1 MAVAGSGAA
10 GRYPHRHQLSGHP
23 HAVAGRAGRGRTGGR
38 AVRFG
43 GNRSAPGHRRPDLR
57 SGVQRRHAAR
67 QPVDPGA
74 QPARQRSGAG
84 RCSAR
89 AGRCARLAARAAAEP
104 AADPAA
110 RRLRQLPGQPG
121 RAQQCLPGA
130 AAGAAARHHRRLRD
144 GGRHR
149 RQGGAQERQDR
160 WRAERQLAGQRRPG
174 RR

>member
-89 AGRCARLAARAAAEP
+89 AGRCARLAARDAAAP
-104 AADPAA
+104 PRWRGAAPGPQAADVP
-110 RRLRQLPGQPG
+110 RQRGSSRSAG
-121 RAQQCLPGA
+121 T
-130 AAGAAARHHRRLRD
+130 AAG
-144 GGRHR
+144 
-149 RQGGAQERQDR
+149 
-160 WRAERQLAGQRRPG
+160 
-174 RR
+174 